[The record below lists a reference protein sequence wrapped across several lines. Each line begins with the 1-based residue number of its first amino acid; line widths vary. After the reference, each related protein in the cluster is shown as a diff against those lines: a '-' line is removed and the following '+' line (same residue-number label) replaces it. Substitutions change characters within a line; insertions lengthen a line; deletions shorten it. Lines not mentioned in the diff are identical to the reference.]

1 VNKTVF
7 QPACESN
14 FVINLSLH
22 SHNHHFG
29 SSGMQNIEA
38 PNSSSGSEAAAAD
51 TLPLFEDA
59 GVEEAFV
66 WSGDAAQPE
75 RGDFAAAVM

>member
-1 VNKTVF
+1 MNKTVF

-14 FVINLSLH
+14 FVITLALH
-22 SHNHHFG
+22 SHSHHSG

-51 TLPLFEDA
+51 TFPLFEDA

-75 RGDFAAAVM
+75 RGDFTAAVM

>member
-1 VNKTVF
+1 
-7 QPACESN
+7 
-14 FVINLSLH
+14 
-22 SHNHHFG
+22 
-29 SSGMQNIEA
+29 MQNIEA